1 MSTVMVVDD
10 EERIRSLV
18 ARALMAEGHEVVT
31 ASDGHSAL
39 DRLARGG
46 VDLVVLDLM
55 MPDGNGFTV
64 LSSLGLRMDLTPVI
78 VLSAVT
84 DVRTRVQALERGAVD
99 VVHKP
104 FSIVELLARARR
116 HLGVGATHGPSRYVT
131 AGGVRVDLD
140 RRRVLVDG
148 KDVSLTQREVTLLV
162 HLMRRPGEVC
172 RREDLLRAV
181 WGLDMDHASN
191 VVEVY
196 VRRLRQKL
204 QPFPPI
210 ETVRG
215 VGYSFEAE

>member
-1 MSTVMVVDD
+1 VSTVMVVDD

-18 ARALMAEGHEVVT
+18 ARALMAEGHEVLT
-31 ASDGHSAL
+31 AGDGHQAV

-46 VDLVVLDLM
+46 VDLVILDLM
-55 MPDGNGFTV
+55 MPNGNGFTV
-64 LSSLGLRMDLTPVI
+64 LSTLGLRLDPTPVI
-78 VLSAVT
+78 VLSAIT
-84 DVRTRVQALERGAVD
+84 DVPTRVQALERGAVD

-104 FSIVELLARARR
+104 FSLVELLARARR
-116 HLGVGATHGPSRYVT
+116 HLGLGAPHAASRYVT
-131 AGGVRVDLD
+131 AGAVRVDLD
-140 RRRVLVDG
+140 RRRAFVHGRDVL
-148 KDVSLTQREVTLLV
+148 LTQREAALLV

-181 WGLDMDHASN
+181 WGLDIDHASN
-191 VVEVY
+191 VVEVC
-196 VRRLRQKL
+196 VGRLRQKL